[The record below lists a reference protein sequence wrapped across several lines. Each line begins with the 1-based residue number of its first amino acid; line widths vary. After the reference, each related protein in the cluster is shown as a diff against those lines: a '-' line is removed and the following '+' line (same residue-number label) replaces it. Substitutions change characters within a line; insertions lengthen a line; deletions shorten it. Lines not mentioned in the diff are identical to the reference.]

1 MQLRED
7 AISIWRAGLAAV
19 DSSAAIRRAVS
30 QSGDQLEIA
39 GQKLRLNSISRIE
52 VLGAGKAAREWP
64 PVSNLHSRV
73 LRGSNACRA
82 G

>member
-1 MQLRED
+1 
-7 AISIWRAGLAAV
+7 
-19 DSSAAIRRAVS
+19 
-30 QSGDQLEIA
+30 
-39 GQKLRLNSISRIE
+39 LNSISRIE